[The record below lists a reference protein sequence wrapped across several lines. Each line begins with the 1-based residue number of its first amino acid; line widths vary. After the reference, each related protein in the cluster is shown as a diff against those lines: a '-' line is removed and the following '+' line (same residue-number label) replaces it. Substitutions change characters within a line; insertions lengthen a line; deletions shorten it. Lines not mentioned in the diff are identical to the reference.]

1 MDNSLLAVRDINHKY
16 IVVGGKTVNRIE
28 KVREA
33 VDAVLLNVADDAE
46 RRCGYAHLYG
56 VSQACVLIALKRG
69 ENAELAA
76 TAGMLH
82 DIHTYAAMDPRDH
95 AHKGAAMARDLLE
108 AMKCFEAGE
117 IDVICSAVY
126 HHSSKEI
133 THAPFDEVLKDADV
147 MQHCLYNPLFD
158 VMKHETV
165 RFGKLKAEFGL
176 A

>member
-16 IVVGGKTVNRIE
+16 IVVGGKNVNRIE

-76 TAGMLH
+76 TAGMLQF
-82 DIHTYAAMDPRDH
+82 IRMLPWIS
-95 AHKGAAMARDLLE
+95 G
-108 AMKCFEAGE
+108 
-117 IDVICSAVY
+117 
-126 HHSSKEI
+126 I
-133 THAPFDEVLKDADV
+133 TRIREPPWPGT
-147 MQHCLYNPLFD
+147 CWRP
-158 VMKHETV
+158 
-165 RFGKLKAEFGL
+165 
-176 A
+176 